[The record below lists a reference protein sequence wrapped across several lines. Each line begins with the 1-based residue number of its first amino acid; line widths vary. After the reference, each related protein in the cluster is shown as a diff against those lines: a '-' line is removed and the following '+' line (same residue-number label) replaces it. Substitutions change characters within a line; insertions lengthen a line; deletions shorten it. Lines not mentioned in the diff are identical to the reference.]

1 MHHFKGG
8 YCSFVCYESIKNFD
22 VAQLGV
28 EIMAFPSFLVFLKQ
42 MSFLFYIVGYCC
54 FHLQSHKMSLSIALQ
69 NSISFYFKHEKLLLI
84 LVIYC

>member
-1 MHHFKGG
+1 
-8 YCSFVCYESIKNFD
+8 
-22 VAQLGV
+22 
-28 EIMAFPSFLVFLKQ
+28 VFLKQ

-54 FHLQSHKMSLSIALQ
+54 FHLQSHKMSLSVALQ